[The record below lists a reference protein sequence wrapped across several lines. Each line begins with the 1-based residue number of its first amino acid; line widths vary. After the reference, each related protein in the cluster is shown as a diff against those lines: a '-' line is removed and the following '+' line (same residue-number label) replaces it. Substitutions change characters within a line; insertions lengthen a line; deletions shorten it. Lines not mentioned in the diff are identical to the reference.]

1 MHVHVWSGYLLAVVG
16 GILHTMQVSVGPSV
30 QVTVLSANM
39 AIPSIPWFALA
50 AEHGLG
56 EDAQVDAV

>member
-1 MHVHVWSGYLLAVVG
+1 
-16 GILHTMQVSVGPSV
+16 MQVSVGPSV